1 MSETL
6 DKTQKTF
13 QGLGVTRP
21 EQVLQLF
28 SELRS
33 LFDASALAAASTKNV
48 GRLPELQSAW
58 NNDSSG
64 VIRRIHANWV
74 TLAPPNLRGTTE
86 RAMKHLS
93 AHVGV
98 GVKAVQTL
106 QQLGVHDNSQ
116 VVSLFSLLR
125 DTFDQDIQLDIDEID
140 VEITRI
146 NWLGR
151 KTGILAWARD
161 HWMKSAPD
169 ELRREVGRCF
179 NEIKAHIEQA
189 INDKRASARPAI
201 LAAPLYQDQSEYRPA
216 IRPTYAQTSGNVLVD
231 VSNEQAILPPDPT
244 LIPED
249 LSLPG
254 VIRPIGSHH
263 LIRQVF
269 QEIENIF
276 VSIGFS
282 VVEGPEIETPYYNF
296 EALNI
301 PEFHPV
307 RDDMDT
313 FYLELPKGAPTPL
326 LLRTHTSPMQIRTM
340 EKQKPPVRVIV
351 PGKVYRR
358 DNPDATH
365 SFAFHQIEGLAVDSD
380 ITFCDFTGTIE
391 YFVKQF
397 FGPSVKTRFRPSYF
411 PFTEPS
417 VEFDVSCPF
426 CGGTGTAAGGGTCS
440 KCKGAAW
447 IELFGAGM
455 VDPAVYGFVN
465 YDAKKV
471 SGFAFGIG
479 IDRLAMLKY
488 GIDDIQVFFQNDVR
502 FLRQFP

>member
-1 MSETL
+1 MPSSDIGL
-6 DKTQKTF
+6 DKTLAA
-13 QGLGVTRP
+13 LGVT
-21 EQVLQLF
+21 ESAQVVARF
-28 SELRS
+28 AEVRAH
-33 LFDASALAAASTKNV
+33 FD
-48 GRLPELQSAW
+48 GQF
-58 NNDSSG
+58 
-64 VIRRIHANWV
+64 
-74 TLAPPNLRGTTE
+74 TT
-86 RAMKHLS
+86 
-93 AHVGV
+93 
-98 GVKAVQTL
+98 
-106 QQLGVHDNSQ
+106 VHDESEWKM
-116 VVSLFSLLR
+116 FR
-125 DTFDQDIQLDIDEID
+125 D
-140 VEITRI
+140 R
-146 NWLGR
+146 WLGR
-151 KTGILAWARD
+151 KSGVLTQITDNWLKPATAELKRAVGQQLNELRAHVETQIEARRAAIETGAEETALARD
-161 HWMKSAPD
+161 
-169 ELRREVGRCF
+169 RV
-179 NEIKAHIEQA
+179 
-189 INDKRASARPAI
+189 
-201 LAAPLYQDQSEYRPA
+201 
-216 IRPTYAQTSGNVLVD
+216 
-231 VSNEQAILPPDPT
+231 
-244 LIPED
+244 D

-254 VIRPIGSHH
+254 VIRPIGSRH

-269 QEIENIF
+269 QEIEDIF
-276 VSIGFS
+276 FSIGFS

-313 FYLELPKGAPTPL
+313 FYLELPPSPDKKAAPTPL

-340 EKQKPPVRVIV
+340 EKQKPPVRIIV

-365 SFAFHQIEGLAVDSD
+365 SFAFHQVEGLAVDTD

-426 CGGTGTAAGGGTCS
+426 CGGTGASNGTTCS

-465 YDAKKV
+465 YDAKKI
-471 SGFAFGIG
+471 SGFAFGMG

>member
-1 MSETL
+1 MPTSDTGHEKTL
-6 DKTQKTF
+6 AD
-13 QGLGVTRP
+13 LGVSDP
-21 EQVLQLF
+21 AQVPVRF
-28 SELRS
+28 AKLRIY
-33 LFDASALAAASTKNV
+33 FDGQFQTVRHESDWKI
-48 GRLPELQSAW
+48 
-58 NNDSSG
+58 
-64 VIRRIHANWV
+64 IR
-74 TLAPPNLRGTTE
+74 
-86 RAMKHLS
+86 
-93 AHVGV
+93 
-98 GVKAVQTL
+98 
-106 QQLGVHDNSQ
+106 D
-116 VVSLFSLLR
+116 
-125 DTFDQDIQLDIDEID
+125 
-140 VEITRI
+140 

-151 KTGILAWARD
+151 KSGVLAQITDNWL
-161 HWMKSAPD
+161 KPAPPD
-169 ELRREVGRCF
+169 LKRAVGAGLNELR
-179 NEIKAHIEQA
+179 AHVELQIEARRQA
-189 INDKRASARPAI
+189 IESGSDQAA
-201 LAAPLYQDQSEYRPA
+201 LAHQR
-216 IRPTYAQTSGNVLVD
+216 I
-231 VSNEQAILPPDPT
+231 
-244 LIPED
+244 D

-254 VIRPIGSHH
+254 VTRPIGSHH

-269 QEIENIF
+269 QEIEDIF
-276 VSIGFS
+276 FSIGFS

-313 FYLELPKGAPTPL
+313 FYLDLPKGALTPL

-340 EKQKPPVRVIV
+340 EKRQPPVRVIV

-365 SFAFHQIEGLAVDSD
+365 SFIFHQVEGLAVDND

-397 FGPSVKTRFRPSYF
+397 FGAGVKTRFRPSYF

-417 VEFDVSCPF
+417 VEFDVSCIF
-426 CGGTGTAAGGGTCS
+426 CGGSGTSAGGGTCS
-440 KCKGAAW
+440 KCKGAGW

-465 YDAKKV
+465 YDAKRV
-471 SGFAFGIG
+471 SGFAFGMG
-479 IDRLAMLKY
+479 IDRLSMLKY

>member
-1 MSETL
+1 MTAPENKSAQILAALGATQPDQLAPLFTEIRARFDSET
-6 DKTQKTF
+6 
-13 QGLGVTRP
+13 
-21 EQVLQLF
+21 
-28 SELRS
+28 
-33 LFDASALAAASTKNV
+33 AAAHD
-48 GRLPELQSAW
+48 E
-58 NNDSSG
+58 SS
-64 VIRRIHANWV
+64 W
-74 TLAPPNLRGTTE
+74 
-86 RAMKHLS
+86 K
-93 AHVGV
+93 
-98 GVKAVQTL
+98 Q
-106 QQLGVHDNSQ
+106 
-116 VVSLFSLLR
+116 FR
-125 DTFDQDIQLDIDEID
+125 DA
-140 VEITRI
+140 
-146 NWLGR
+146 WLGR
-151 KTGILAWARD
+151 KSGVLTQITDNWLKPATPDLKRVVGQELNKLRAHVEAQIEARRLAIEAGADESALAR
-161 HWMKSAPD
+161 
-169 ELRREVGRCF
+169 ERV
-179 NEIKAHIEQA
+179 
-189 INDKRASARPAI
+189 
-201 LAAPLYQDQSEYRPA
+201 
-216 IRPTYAQTSGNVLVD
+216 
-231 VSNEQAILPPDPT
+231 
-244 LIPED
+244 D

-254 VIRPIGSHH
+254 VIRPVGSHH

-269 QEIENIF
+269 QQIEDIF

-313 FYLELPKGAPTPL
+313 FYLDLPRSPEGKPAPAPL

-340 EKQKPPVRVIV
+340 EKRQPPVRVIV

-365 SFAFHQIEGLAVDSD
+365 SFAFHQVEGLAVDTD

-397 FGPSVKTRFRPSYF
+397 FGPGVKTRFRPSYF

-417 VEFDVSCPF
+417 VEFDVTCVF
-426 CGGTGTAAGGGTCS
+426 CGGSGVSAAGGTCS
-440 KCKGAAW
+440 KCKGAGW

-455 VDPAVYGFVN
+455 VDPAVYGFVK
-465 YDAKKV
+465 YDPKEV

>member
-1 MSETL
+1 MENPTEKTL
-6 DKTQKTF
+6 AE
-13 QGLGVTRP
+13 LGVRTP
-21 EQVLQLF
+21 EAVAALFVELREAANKEQRWVDGPDRFEQFRVKWIGRKSGILTQVTENWLKPSDADLKRVVGQVLNEF
-28 SELRS
+28 RS
-33 LFDASALAAASTKNV
+33 H
-48 GRLPELQSAW
+48 LQKL
-58 NNDSSG
+58 
-64 VIRRIHANWV
+64 V
-74 TLAPPNLRGTTE
+74 
-86 RAMKHLS
+86 
-93 AHVGV
+93 
-98 GVKAVQTL
+98 
-106 QQLGVHDNSQ
+106 
-116 VVSLFSLLR
+116 
-125 DTFDQDIQLDIDEID
+125 
-140 VEITRI
+140 
-146 NWLGR
+146 
-151 KTGILAWARD
+151 
-161 HWMKSAPD
+161 
-169 ELRREVGRCF
+169 
-179 NEIKAHIEQA
+179 EQA
-189 INDKRASARPAI
+189 QQDLDVRATQTADAR
-201 LAAPLYQDQSEYRPA
+201 ER
-216 IRPTYAQTSGNVLVD
+216 V
-231 VSNEQAILPPDPT
+231 
-244 LIPED
+244 D

-254 VIRPIGSHH
+254 VHRPIGSHH

-269 QEIENIF
+269 QEIEDIF
-276 VSIGFS
+276 FSIGFS

-313 FYLELPKGAPTPL
+313 FYIDLPKGAPTPL

-340 EKQKPPVRVIV
+340 EKRKPPVRVIV

-365 SFAFHQIEGLAVDSD
+365 SFMFHQIEGLAVDTD
-380 ITFCDFTGTIE
+380 ITFCDFTGTID

-397 FGPSVKTRFRPSYF
+397 FGPGVKTRFRPSYF

-417 VEFDVSCPF
+417 VEFDASCPF
-426 CGGTGTAAGGGTCS
+426 CGGNGTAASGGTCS
-440 KCKGAAW
+440 KCKGAGW

>member
-1 MSETL
+1 MPNIDNPTGKTL
-6 DKTQKTF
+6 AQ
-13 QGLGVTRP
+13 LGVTRP
-21 EQVLQLF
+21 DQVSPFFADLRVTFDANLALVHEETEWKMLRDRWLARK
-28 SELRS
+28 SGVLTLITDNWLKPASPDLKRAVGAGLNELRS
-33 LFDASALAAASTKNV
+33 HVESQIESRRAAIETGADQSALT
-48 GRLPELQSAW
+48 R
-58 NNDSSG
+58 D
-64 VIRRIHANWV
+64 RI
-74 TLAPPNLRGTTE
+74 
-86 RAMKHLS
+86 
-93 AHVGV
+93 
-98 GVKAVQTL
+98 
-106 QQLGVHDNSQ
+106 
-116 VVSLFSLLR
+116 
-125 DTFDQDIQLDIDEID
+125 
-140 VEITRI
+140 
-146 NWLGR
+146 
-151 KTGILAWARD
+151 
-161 HWMKSAPD
+161 
-169 ELRREVGRCF
+169 
-179 NEIKAHIEQA
+179 
-189 INDKRASARPAI
+189 
-201 LAAPLYQDQSEYRPA
+201 
-216 IRPTYAQTSGNVLVD
+216 
-231 VSNEQAILPPDPT
+231 
-244 LIPED
+244 D

-254 VIRPIGSHH
+254 VTRPIGSHH

-269 QEIENIF
+269 QEIEDIF
-276 VSIGFS
+276 FSIGFS

-313 FYLELPKGAPTPL
+313 FYLDLPKGAPSPL

-365 SFAFHQIEGLAVDSD
+365 SFIFHQVEGLAVDTD

-397 FGPSVKTRFRPSYF
+397 FGPGVKTRFRPSYF

-417 VEFDVSCPF
+417 VEFDVTCIF
-426 CGGTGTAAGGGTCS
+426 CGGTGTAAGGGVCS
-440 KCKGAAW
+440 KCKGAGW

-471 SGFAFGIG
+471 SGFAFGMG

-488 GIDDIQVFFQNDVR
+488 QIDDIQVFFQNDVR
-502 FLRQFP
+502 FLKQFP

>member
-1 MSETL
+1 MLRPISAKSNDSMSSS
-6 DKTQKTF
+6 DNKTTNRLAS
-13 QGLGVTRP
+13 LGVTQP
-21 EQVLQLF
+21 EQVPPLF
-28 SELRS
+28 AELRS
-33 LFDASALAAASTKNV
+33 RFDRETAA
-48 GRLPELQSAW
+48 
-58 NNDSSG
+58 
-64 VIRRIHANWV
+64 
-74 TLAPPNLRGTTE
+74 
-86 RAMKHLS
+86 
-93 AHVGV
+93 
-98 GVKAVQTL
+98 
-106 QQLGVHDNSQ
+106 VHDESSWKQ
-116 VVSLFSLLR
+116 FR
-125 DTFDQDIQLDIDEID
+125 DA
-140 VEITRI
+140 
-146 NWLGR
+146 WLGR
-151 KTGILAWARD
+151 KSGVLTQITDNWLKPATPELKRAVGAA
-161 HWMKSAPD
+161 MN
-169 ELRREVGRCF
+169 ELR
-179 NEIKAHIEQA
+179 AHVESKIEERRAA
-189 INDKRASARPAI
+189 IESGAEDAA
-201 LAAPLYQDQSEYRPA
+201 LAHER
-216 IRPTYAQTSGNVLVD
+216 VD
-231 VSNEQAILPPDPT
+231 V
-244 LIPED
+244 
-249 LSLPG
+249 SLPG

-269 QEIENIF
+269 EDVEDIF
-276 VSIGFS
+276 FSIGFS

-313 FYLELPKGAPTPL
+313 FYLDLPKGAAVPL

-365 SFAFHQIEGLAVDSD
+365 SFAFHQVEGLAVDTD

-417 VEFDVSCPF
+417 VEFDASCPF
-426 CGGTGTAAGGGTCS
+426 CRGTGTAAAGGTCS

>member
-1 MSETL
+1 MESRLTTAAQTL
-6 DKTQKTF
+6 TV
-13 QGLGVTRP
+13 LGVTEP
-21 EQVLQLF
+21 EQVAPLIAAI
-28 SELRS
+28 RS
-33 LFDASALAAASTKNV
+33 RFDAESASIHD
-48 GRLPELQSAW
+48 ESAW
-58 NNDSSG
+58 KS
-64 VIRRIHANWV
+64 
-74 TLAPPNLRGTTE
+74 
-86 RAMKHLS
+86 
-93 AHVGV
+93 
-98 GVKAVQTL
+98 
-106 QQLGVHDNSQ
+106 
-116 VVSLFSLLR
+116 FR
-125 DTFDQDIQLDIDEID
+125 DA
-140 VEITRI
+140 
-146 NWLGR
+146 WLGR
-151 KTGILAWARD
+151 KSGVLAQITDNWL
-161 HWMKSAPD
+161 KPSPPD
-169 ELRREVGRCF
+169 LKRAVGSGLNELR
-179 NEIKAHIEQA
+179 AHVESQIESRRQA
-189 INDKRASARPAI
+189 IESGA
-201 LAAPLYQDQSEYRPA
+201 DQSALAE
-216 IRPTYAQTSGNVLVD
+216 NHL
-231 VSNEQAILPPDPT
+231 
-244 LIPED
+244 D

-254 VIRPIGSHH
+254 VKRPIGSHH

-269 QEIENIF
+269 QEIEDIF

-313 FYLELPKGAPTPL
+313 FYLDLPKGAPTPL

-365 SFAFHQIEGLAVDSD
+365 SFIFHQVEGLAVDSD

-397 FGPSVKTRFRPSYF
+397 FGPGVKTRFRPSYF

-417 VEFDVSCPF
+417 VEFDVSCIF
-426 CGGTGTAAGGGTCS
+426 CGGSGTASGGSTCS
-440 KCKGAAW
+440 KCKGAGW

-465 YDAKKV
+465 YDAKKA
-471 SGFAFGIG
+471 SGFAFGMG

-488 GIDDIQVFFQNDVR
+488 QIDDIQVFFQNDVR

>member
-1 MSETL
+1 MPTSEIGL
-6 DKTQKTF
+6 DKTLVA
-13 QGLGVTRP
+13 LGVARP
-21 EQVLQLF
+21 DEVLPRF
-28 SELRS
+28 AIVR
-33 LFDASALAAASTKNV
+33 
-48 GRLPELQSAW
+48 
-58 NNDSSG
+58 
-64 VIRRIHANWV
+64 ANFE
-74 TLAPPNLRGTTE
+74 GQF
-86 RAMKHLS
+86 
-93 AHVGV
+93 
-98 GVKAVQTL
+98 QT
-106 QQLGVHDNSQ
+106 VHDESSWKQ
-116 VVSLFSLLR
+116 FR
-125 DTFDQDIQLDIDEID
+125 DA
-140 VEITRI
+140 
-146 NWLGR
+146 WLGR
-151 KTGILAWARD
+151 KSGVLTQITDNWLKPATPELKRSVGAALN
-161 HWMKSAPD
+161 
-169 ELRREVGRCF
+169 ELRAHVESQIEARRLAIESGAEESALARERV
-179 NEIKAHIEQA
+179 
-189 INDKRASARPAI
+189 
-201 LAAPLYQDQSEYRPA
+201 
-216 IRPTYAQTSGNVLVD
+216 
-231 VSNEQAILPPDPT
+231 
-244 LIPED
+244 D

-254 VIRPIGSHH
+254 VHRPIGSRH

-269 QEIENIF
+269 QEIEDIF

-313 FYLELPKGAPTPL
+313 FYLELPKGAKTPL

-365 SFAFHQIEGLAVDSD
+365 SFAFHQIEGLAVDTD

-426 CGGTGTAAGGGTCS
+426 CGGTGTAASGGTCS

-465 YDAKKV
+465 PVHGGGYDAKKV

>member
-1 MSETL
+1 VAQLAALGLGNESDLMSSSENKL
-6 DKTQKTF
+6 ASKLSD
-13 QGLGVTRP
+13 LGVTRSD
-21 EQVLQLF
+21 QVAPLF
-28 SELRS
+28 ADVRAR
-33 LFDASALAAASTKNV
+33 FDA
-48 GRLPELQSAW
+48 E
-58 NNDSSG
+58 SG
-64 VIRRIHANWV
+64 A
-74 TLAPPNLRGTTE
+74 
-86 RAMKHLS
+86 
-93 AHVGV
+93 
-98 GVKAVQTL
+98 
-106 QQLGVHDNSQ
+106 VHDESSWKQ
-116 VVSLFSLLR
+116 FR
-125 DTFDQDIQLDIDEID
+125 DA
-140 VEITRI
+140 
-146 NWLGR
+146 WLGR
-151 KTGILAWARD
+151 KSGVLTLVTDNWLKPATPELKRAVGQQLN
-161 HWMKSAPD
+161 
-169 ELRREVGRCF
+169 ELR
-179 NEIKAHIEQA
+179 AHVESQIEARRLA
-189 INDKRASARPAI
+189 IESGAEETAI
-201 LAAPLYQDQSEYRPA
+201 AKDR
-216 IRPTYAQTSGNVLVD
+216 V
-231 VSNEQAILPPDPT
+231 
-244 LIPED
+244 D

-254 VIRPIGSHH
+254 VLRPIGSHH

-269 QEIENIF
+269 QEIEDILF
-276 VSIGFS
+276 SIGFS

-313 FYLELPKGAPTPL
+313 FYIDLPKGAPTQL

-365 SFAFHQIEGLAVDSD
+365 SFAFHQIEGLAVDTD

-417 VEFDVSCPF
+417 LEFDVSCPF
-426 CGGTGTAAGGGTCS
+426 CGGTGSSNGATCS

-465 YDAKKV
+465 YDPKKV

>member
-1 MSETL
+1 MLRPISARCIRPAPPILAGPFRSMICWNRCCDAMSRPDSILAPKMAATDIGH
-6 DKTQKTF
+6 DKTLAN
-13 QGLGVTRP
+13 LGITRP
-21 EQVLQLF
+21 DAVPPLF
-28 SELRS
+28 AQARAHFDVQFQSVHSEPEWK
-33 LFDASALAAASTKNV
+33 LF
-48 GRLPELQSAW
+48 
-58 NNDSSG
+58 
-64 VIRRIHANWV
+64 
-74 TLAPPNLRGTTE
+74 
-86 RAMKHLS
+86 
-93 AHVGV
+93 
-98 GVKAVQTL
+98 
-106 QQLGVHDNSQ
+106 
-116 VVSLFSLLR
+116 R
-125 DTFDQDIQLDIDEID
+125 DT
-140 VEITRI
+140 
-146 NWLGR
+146 WLGR
-151 KTGILAWARD
+151 KAGVLTLITDNWLKPANAELKRAVGAGLN
-161 HWMKSAPD
+161 
-169 ELRREVGRCF
+169 ELRAYVESQIEERR
-179 NEIKAHIEQA
+179 KAIESGA
-189 INDKRASARPAI
+189 DGAASARDRI
-201 LAAPLYQDQSEYRPA
+201 
-216 IRPTYAQTSGNVLVD
+216 
-231 VSNEQAILPPDPT
+231 
-244 LIPED
+244 D

-254 VIRPIGSHH
+254 VHRPVGSHH

-269 QEIENIF
+269 QQIEDIF
-276 VSIGFS
+276 FSIGFS

-313 FYLELPKGAPTPL
+313 FYLELPKGATQPL
-326 LLRTHTSPMQIRTM
+326 LLRTHTSPMQVRTM
-340 EKQKPPVRVIV
+340 EQRQPPVRVIV

-365 SFAFHQIEGLAVDSD
+365 SFIFHQVEGLAVDTD

-391 YFVKQF
+391 YFVKEF
-397 FGPSVKTRFRPSYF
+397 FGPGVNTRFRPSYF

-471 SGFAFGIG
+471 TGFAFGIG

>member
-1 MSETL
+1 MQPTDLGLEMTL
-6 DKTQKTF
+6 TALGITQAA
-13 QGLGVTRP
+13 QVTSR
-21 EQVLQLF
+21 F
-28 SELRS
+28 AELRAH
-33 LFDASALAAASTKNV
+33 FDGQFKT
-48 GRLPELQSAW
+48 
-58 NNDSSG
+58 
-64 VIRRIHANWV
+64 
-74 TLAPPNLRGTTE
+74 
-86 RAMKHLS
+86 
-93 AHVGV
+93 
-98 GVKAVQTL
+98 
-106 QQLGVHDNSQ
+106 VHDESEWKI
-116 VVSLFSLLR
+116 FR
-125 DTFDQDIQLDIDEID
+125 D
-140 VEITRI
+140 R
-146 NWLGR
+146 WLGR
-151 KTGILAWARD
+151 KSGLLALVTDNWL
-161 HWMKSAPD
+161 KPAPPD
-169 ELRREVGRCF
+169 LKRAVGAGLNELRALVESQ
-179 NEIKAHIEQA
+179 IETRRLA
-189 INDKRASARPAI
+189 IESGA
-201 LAAPLYQDQSEYRPA
+201 DQSALAREY
-216 IRPTYAQTSGNVLVD
+216 V
-231 VSNEQAILPPDPT
+231 
-244 LIPED
+244 D

-254 VIRPIGSHH
+254 VQPPIGSHH
-263 LIRQVF
+263 LIRQVL
-269 QEIENIF
+269 QEIEDIF

-313 FYLELPKGAPTPL
+313 FYLDLPKGAPTPL

-340 EKQKPPVRVIV
+340 EKHKPPVRVIV

-365 SFAFHQIEGLAVDSD
+365 SFIFHQVEGLAVDSD

-397 FGPSVKTRFRPSYF
+397 FGPGVKTRFRPSYF

-417 VEFDVSCPF
+417 VEFDVSCIF
-426 CGGTGTAAGGGTCS
+426 CGGSGTAASGGTCS
-440 KCKGAAW
+440 KCKGAGW

-471 SGFAFGIG
+471 SGFAFGMG

-488 GIDDIQVFFQNDVR
+488 QIDDIQVFFQNDVR

>member
-1 MSETL
+1 MNGAENITAMKL
-6 DKTQKTF
+6 AD
-13 QGLGVTRP
+13 LGAIQP
-21 EQVLQLF
+21 EQIAPLF
-28 SELRS
+28 AQVRAR
-33 LFDASALAAASTKNV
+33 FDD
-48 GRLPELQSAW
+48 E
-58 NNDSSG
+58 SS
-64 VIRRIHANWV
+64 R
-74 TLAPPNLRGTTE
+74 
-86 RAMKHLS
+86 
-93 AHVGV
+93 
-98 GVKAVQTL
+98 
-106 QQLGVHDNSQ
+106 VHDEESWKIY
-116 VVSLFSLLR
+116 R
-125 DTFDQDIQLDIDEID
+125 DA
-140 VEITRI
+140 
-146 NWLGR
+146 WLGR
-151 KTGILAWARD
+151 KSGVLTQITD
-161 HWMKSAPD
+161 HWLKPAGPALKPAVGAALNQ
-169 ELRREVGRCF
+169 LR
-179 NEIKAHIEQA
+179 AHVEPKLEALHASIDSRSDA
-189 INDKRASARPAI
+189 TASARDRA
-201 LAAPLYQDQSEYRPA
+201 
-216 IRPTYAQTSGNVLVD
+216 
-231 VSNEQAILPPDPT
+231 
-244 LIPED
+244 D

-254 VIRPIGSHH
+254 IVRPVGSRH
-263 LIRQVF
+263 LIRQVL
-269 QEIENIF
+269 QEIEDIF

-313 FYLELPKGAPTPL
+313 FYVDVPSVVGKQSGSSL
-326 LLRTHTSPMQIRTM
+326 LLRTHTSPVQIRTM
-340 EKQKPPVRVIV
+340 EKIKPPVRVIV

-365 SFAFHQIEGLAVDSD
+365 SFMFHQIEGLAVDSD

-397 FGPSVKTRFRPSYF
+397 FGPGVKTRFRPSYF

-417 VEFDVSCPF
+417 VEFDASCIF
-426 CGGTGTAAGGGTCS
+426 CGGSGVNSSGATCS
-440 KCKGAAW
+440 KCKGSGW

-502 FLRQFP
+502 FLKQFP